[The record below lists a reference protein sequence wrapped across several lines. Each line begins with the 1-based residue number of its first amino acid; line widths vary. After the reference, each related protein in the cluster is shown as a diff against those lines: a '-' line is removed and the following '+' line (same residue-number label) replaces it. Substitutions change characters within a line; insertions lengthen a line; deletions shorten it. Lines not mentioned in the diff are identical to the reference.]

1 MLDRS
6 DVIDQTPGTLEGRLG
21 DARRR
26 EHRQSALPGGQP
38 LRDLLA
44 ILGFAT
50 RKRDQKDNRHQT
62 DQKYDHRKND
72 FEERQAFA

>member
-6 DVIDQTPGTLEGRLG
+6 DVIDQTPRTLKGRLG

-44 ILGFAT
+44 ILGLAT